1 MPNRPASRGQEPSI
15 ESRKAPVRK
24 GGPARKPPRLG
35 RVNLAQTL
43 ARCSQAA
50 RSKFDEA
57 EPVFEQIQAALKRFD
72 KALAVAAKQHA
83 AMSDTRDA
91 AVKEAIAP
99 LVTEKRDRIR
109 IRFGD
114 LRLAHGQ
121 RRRELDEFTVMF
133 FGKTMAGKSTTIEA
147 LTAGDGST
155 IGAGDPDF
163 TRNVRGERWDGI
175 TLIDTPGLLGFRE
188 ELHGVAQAYVD
199 RADLICMVV
208 TDDSIE
214 PELFLRMREVRGQN
228 KHLVVLLNVKA
239 ANNPILLGEAEDAF
253 DPQEM
258 EQRISFIRDRLRE
271 VFPGDPATVIPYCA
285 NAAFEAQR
293 AVDPIAREYLWRE
306 SRIDDVIGY
315 IAGTIDQ
322 RGVSIRATA
331 AFDSLQHYAQSIA
344 ADLEAELPA
353 IERQLAE
360 LSRKRQ
366 EAGRLFARVVLDSQR
381 DLEGFKD
388 HFRRVHDELHELA
401 WAFAREDRTG
411 SVNEAFKQAC
421 RWDEVER
428 RRKEIQQDV
437 IDRTRRNLEYFRDSL
452 GQDLTAA
459 VSLAAA
465 EDQGDFRLGDTDLNT
480 GAWKLRL
487 GKGIRTVGTAAASLG
502 GAWAG
507 AELGAA
513 AGVAIGGP
521 VGAAIGGLLG
531 LFGGL
536 IGGYVANRVA
546 SKAGDLVTSSGLK
559 DRKGAQRGLRE
570 QMRDVLWE
578 RHRALH
584 EELSTWVLEL
594 VRPTRD
600 GVEQLLD
607 AYSQALQAVS
617 QQGRALVGEL
627 HRARHALARQS
638 FDALLRSMHPAFQEG
653 RATLV
658 DASQWMQYRAKILVR
673 GDGRRPV
680 MGLVLGR
687 GGEFIRT
694 LREHTGHPVD
704 VIEDDG
710 SGLSPRMVC
719 EALAPGRV
727 PPSGV
732 EVASS
737 KGVQVTLPHRE
748 AGAVYG
754 RQRRNLMLAE
764 EVLGTPIVLRAGD
777 ALDRGS
783 R

>member
-1 MPNRPASRGQEPSI
+1 
-15 ESRKAPVRK
+15 
-24 GGPARKPPRLG
+24 
-35 RVNLAQTL
+35 
-43 ARCSQAA
+43 
-50 RSKFDEA
+50 
-57 EPVFEQIQAALKRFD
+57 
-72 KALAVAAKQHA
+72 
-83 AMSDTRDA
+83 MSDMHDA
-91 AVKEAIAP
+91 AVKESIAP

-109 IRFGD
+109 SRFED
-114 LRLAHGQ
+114 LLATHHQ
-121 RRRELDEFTVMF
+121 RRQDLNEFTIMF

-163 TRNVRGERWDGI
+163 TRDVRGERWNGI

-188 ELHGVAQAYVD
+188 DLYGVAQAYVD

-239 ANNPILLGEAEDAF
+239 ANNLILSGEPEDAF

-258 EQRISFIRDRLRE
+258 EQRITFIRERLRE
-271 VFPGDPATVIPYCA
+271 VFPNDPAVVIPFCA

-293 AVDPIAREYLWRE
+293 AAAPTDREYLWRE
-306 SRIDDVIGY
+306 SRIDEVIGY
-315 IAGTIDQ
+315 IARIIDQ

-344 ADLEAELPA
+344 AELEAELPA
-353 IERQLAE
+353 IERQIVE
-360 LSRKRQ
+360 LTRKRA
-366 EAGRLFARVVLDSQR
+366 EATRLFSRVVQDSKR

-388 HFRRVHDELHELA
+388 HFRKVHEDLHELA
-401 WAFAREDRTG
+401 WAFAREDRTD
-411 SVNEAFKQAC
+411 SVNQAYKQAC

-428 RRKEIQQDV
+428 RRKDFQTDV
-437 IDRTRRNLEYFRDSL
+437 IDRTRRNLQYFRDSL
-452 GQDLTAA
+452 GQDLIAA
-459 VSLAAA
+459 VSLAAVD
-465 EDQGDFRLGDTDLNT
+465 EQGDYGLGEAKLDT

-487 GKGIRTVGTAAASLG
+487 GKGIRTVGSAAAGLG

-507 AELGAA
+507 AELGLTVGA
-513 AGVAIGGP
+513 AIGGP

-531 LFGGL
+531 LLGGV
-536 IGGYVANRVA
+536 IGGYVASHVT
-546 SKAGDLVTSSGLK
+546 SKAGDLVTSSGLN
-559 DRKGAQRGLRE
+559 DRKGTQRGLRE
-570 QMRDVLWE
+570 QMRNHLWE
-578 RHRALH
+578 RHRTLH
-584 EELSTWVLEL
+584 GELITWVHDL
-594 VRPTRD
+594 VRPTRE

-627 HRARHALARQS
+627 HRARHMLARRS
-638 FDALLRSMHPAFQEG
+638 FEALLLSMHPAFQDG

-673 GDGRRPV
+673 SNGRRPV

-704 VIEDDG
+704 VIEEDVG
-710 SGLSPRMVC
+710 GLSARMVPVLKSGRR
-719 EALAPGRV
+719 ATLLIAP
-727 PPSGV
+727 
-732 EVASS
+732 EIDI
-737 KGVQVTLPHRE
+737 
-748 AGAVYG
+748 
-754 RQRRNLMLAE
+754 M
-764 EVLGTPIVLRAGD
+764 I
-777 ALDRGS
+777 GS
-783 R
+783 AHM

>member
-1 MPNRPASRGQEPSI
+1 MPNRLARRGQEPSI
-15 ESRKAPVRK
+15 ESRRSPVHK
-24 GGPARKPPRLG
+24 GWPARKPPRLG
-35 RVNLAQTL
+35 RVHLDQAL

-72 KALAVAAKQHA
+72 KVLAMAAKQHA

-91 AVKEAIAP
+91 AVKEAISP

-109 IRFGD
+109 SRFKD
-114 LRLAHGQ
+114 LRLAHDQ

-163 TRNVRGERWDGI
+163 TRDVRGERWDGI

-188 ELHGVAQAYVD
+188 DLYGVAQAYVD

-239 ANNPILLGEAEDAF
+239 ANNLILSGEAEDAF

-258 EQRISFIRDRLRE
+258 EQRITFIRERLRE
-271 VFPGDPATVIPYCA
+271 VFPNDPAVIIPFCA
-285 NAAFEAQR
+285 NAAFEAQC
-293 AVDPIAREYLWRE
+293 AADPTAREYLWRE
-306 SRIDDVIGY
+306 SRVDEVIGY
-315 IAGTIDQ
+315 IASIIDQ
-322 RGVSIRATA
+322 RGMSIRATA
-331 AFDSLQHYAQSIA
+331 AFDSLRHYAQSIA
-344 ADLEAELPA
+344 AELEAELPA
-353 IERQLAE
+353 IERQLVE
-360 LSRKRQ
+360 LIRKRE
-366 EAGRLFARVVLDSQR
+366 EAGRLFSRVVQDSQR
-381 DLEGFKD
+381 NLEGFKD
-388 HFRRVHDELHELA
+388 HFRKVHDDLHELA
-401 WAFAREDRTG
+401 WAFAREDRTD
-411 SVNEAFKQAC
+411 SVNLAYKKAC

-428 RRKEIQQDV
+428 RRKEFQQDV

-459 VSLAAA
+459 VSLAAVD
-465 EDQGDFRLGDTDLNT
+465 DQGDFGLGYTDLDT
-480 GAWKLRL
+480 GAWKLSL
-487 GKGIRTVGTAAASLG
+487 GKGIRTVGSAAAGLG

-507 AELGAA
+507 AELGVA
-513 AGVAIGGP
+513 AGAAIGGP

-531 LFGGL
+531 LLGGV
-536 IGGYVANRVA
+536 IGGYVASHVT
-546 SKAGDLVTSSGLK
+546 SKAGDLVTSSGLN
-559 DRKGAQRGLRE
+559 DRKGAQRELRE
-570 QMRDVLWE
+570 QMRKNLWE
-578 RHRALH
+578 RHRSLH
-584 EELSTWVLEL
+584 DELITWVHDL

-600 GVEQLLD
+600 GVERLLD

-617 QQGRALVGEL
+617 QQGRVLVGEL
-627 HRARHALARQS
+627 HRARHMLARQS
-638 FDALLRSMHPAFQEG
+638 FDALLRSMHPAFQDG
-653 RATLV
+653 SATLV

-704 VIEDDG
+704 VIEEDVG
-710 SGLSPRMVC
+710 GLSARMVC
-719 EALAPGRV
+719 EALAPGKA
-727 PPSGV
+727 PLDGV
-732 EVASS
+732 EVASGI
-737 KGVQVTLPHRE
+737 GVRVTLPHRE

-754 RQRRNLMLAE
+754 RHRRNLMLAE
-764 EVLGTPIVLRAGD
+764 EVLGTSIVIRAREVI
-777 ALDRGS
+777 DRGS

>member
-1 MPNRPASRGQEPSI
+1 MPNRLARRGQEPSI
-15 ESRKAPVRK
+15 ESRRSPVRA
-24 GGPARKPPRLG
+24 GGLTRKPPRLG
-35 RVNLAQTL
+35 RVHLAQAL

-83 AMSDTRDA
+83 TMSDTRDA

-109 IRFGD
+109 SRFKD
-114 LRLAHGQ
+114 LRLAHDQ

-147 LTAGDGST
+147 LTAGDGTT

-163 TRNVRGERWDGI
+163 TRDVRGERWDGI
-175 TLIDTPGLLGFRE
+175 TLIDTPGLLGFNE
-188 ELHGVAQAYVD
+188 DLYGVAQAYVD

-239 ANNPILLGEAEDAF
+239 ANNLILSGEAEDAF

-258 EQRISFIRDRLRE
+258 EQRMTFIRERLRE
-271 VFPGDPATVIPYCA
+271 VFPNDPAVVIPFCA

-293 AVDPIAREYLWRE
+293 AADPRVREYLWRE
-306 SRIDDVIGY
+306 SRVDEVIRY
-315 IAGTIDQ
+315 IASIIEQ

-344 ADLEAELPA
+344 AELEAELPA
-353 IERQLAE
+353 IERQLVE
-360 LSRKRQ
+360 LTRKRE
-366 EAGRLFARVVLDSQR
+366 EAGRLFGRVVQDSQR

-388 HFRRVHDELHELA
+388 HFRQVHQDLHELA

-411 SVNEAFKQAC
+411 SVNQAYKQAC

-428 RRKEIQQDV
+428 RGKEFKRDV

-459 VSLAAA
+459 VSLAAVD
-465 EDQGDFRLGDTDLNT
+465 DQGDFGFGDIQLDT

-487 GKGIRTVGTAAASLG
+487 GKGIRTVGSAAAGLG

-507 AELGAA
+507 AELGLAVGAA
-513 AGVAIGGP
+513 MGP
-521 VGAAIGGLLG
+521 IGAAIGGLLG
-531 LFGGL
+531 LLGGA
-536 IGGYVANRVA
+536 IGGYVASHVT
-546 SKAGDLVTSSGLK
+546 SKAGDLVTSSGLN

-570 QMRDVLWE
+570 QMRKNLWE

-584 EELSTWVLEL
+584 EELVTWLHDL

-617 QQGRALVGEL
+617 QQGRELVSEL
-627 HRARHALARQS
+627 HRARHALARRS
-638 FDALLRSMHPAFQEG
+638 FDALLRSMHPAFQDG

-680 MGLVLGR
+680 MRLVLGR
-687 GGEFIRT
+687 GGELIRT

-704 VIEDDG
+704 VIEEDLG
-710 SGLSPRMVC
+710 GLSPRMVC
-719 EALAPGRV
+719 EALAPGRA
-727 PPSGV
+727 PHDGV
-732 EVASS
+732 EVASGI
-737 KGVQVTLPHRE
+737 GVRVTLPHRD
-748 AGAVYG
+748 AGGVYG
-754 RQRRNLMLAE
+754 RHRRNLMLAE
-764 EVLGTPIVLRAGD
+764 EVLGTSIVIRVREVI
-777 ALDRGS
+777 DRGS
-783 R
+783 K